1 MALEGGGELRSIIR
15 LILLVAAI
23 LIAGLSLCESALAFS
38 ETPYA
43 GRADYGDGCW
53 YSNCHGVSNTD
64 GTGPHGNY
72 SATSRVCSL
81 CHTLHDAPEAGI
93 KLLPQATVTSMCL
106 MCHDGTGSP
115 GSGVYGAITGRG
127 LTVGAEHSV
136 NATSVVPGGDPSGGS
151 AVVAFSESGLLGC
164 GDCHSV
170 HGNNTVARFA
180 GERARNSSND
190 TFRNYEL
197 RSTRLL
203 KTRPGAATTS
213 VAEYGS
219 DWCLSC
225 HQGRASGSGAVHN
238 HPVESSLTT
247 SAPYVYDRVPRMYS
261 NTSTTTV
268 LGTMGRLGTDPATGL
283 TRVRHNRAFVM
294 PWPRTALQAGHLPI
308 CMQCHEDTRYVGEV
322 GAVAS
327 STVSA
332 ANGTAVADNPRFQNF
347 PHETLGYRMLVESTT
362 TAYTDDLCM
371 NCHPVTQLP

>member
-1 MALEGGGELRSIIR
+1 MRPSIR
-15 LILLVAAI
+15 FILFVSVA
-23 LIAGLSLCESALAFS
+23 LIASFGACDAALGFS

-43 GRADYGDGCW
+43 GRSDYGDSCW
-53 YSNCHGVSNTD
+53 YSNCHAVANTD

-72 SATSRVCSL
+72 STTSQTCSL
-81 CHTLHDAPEAGI
+81 CHTLHDASNSGI
-93 KLLPQATVTSMCL
+93 KLLPQATVTSMCF

-115 GSGVYGAITGRG
+115 GSGVYGAIIGRG

-136 NATSVVPGGDPSGGS
+136 NATSVVPGGDPDGGS
-151 AVVAFSESGLLGC
+151 ATVAFSESGLLGC

-180 GERARNSSND
+180 GERARSSSND
-190 TFRNYEL
+190 TFRNTEL

-203 KTRPGAATTS
+203 KTRPGVATTS

-225 HQGRASGSGAVHN
+225 HLGRSSGSAVVHN

-261 NTSTTTV
+261 NSSTSTQV

-294 PWPRTALQAGHLPI
+294 PWPRTTLQTGHLPI

-322 GAVAS
+322 GAVAASVVSVRDGSS
-327 STVSA
+327 ST
-332 ANGTAVADNPRFQNF
+332 DNPRFQNF
-347 PHETLGYRMLVESTT
+347 PHETLGYRMLVESTR
-362 TAYTDDLCM
+362 TAYTDDLCL
-371 NCHPVTQLP
+371 NCHPLAQLP